1 MYSVFRNLAI
11 IILSAKFFG
20 LVARK
25 CKAPQVVGEIIAG
38 LIIGPCLLNLV
49 HISDTI
55 SIFAEIGVVLLMF
68 STGLGTNLRELIKA
82 GPIATLIA
90 CVGVA
95 VPLAGG
101 TLLYSLFYGF
111 SALGSQEFYRALFI
125 GTIMTATS
133 VSITVAT
140 LQELG
145 HLKSFLGTTIVSA
158 AVIDDVI
165 GIVVL
170 TCVLGAS
177 SGTGTGLGKVLMNT
191 VLFFATA
198 IGVGII
204 AHFAMKW
211 LDKRNPHTQRI
222 TIVSMAFCFAMA
234 YIAEAYFGI
243 ADITGAYIA
252 GIVLCTLEDAP
263 YVERRV
269 DISNYVLF
277 APIFFAS
284 IGLKTDISGLTP
296 EILLFSV
303 CFVVV
308 ALITKIIG
316 CADLFGFIR
325 RPDEF
330 QAAAHLVE
338 RNDLPADAFA
348 QFGPRLFEPREL
360 VAQPLPV
367 DIFVAGLLQAAGHEF
382 GIVVKNGPD
391 VPLGLVPRFPRSDAP
406 LDVQLLHGGV
416 EQHFEKGRRG
426 QRADTDLEAVR
437 HRSAVV
443 FQVLHVPQMA
453 ELVFGARSR
462 AARLRGLHGETAQQ
476 QPFGQLFDLLHI
488 ARMHACGIG
497 QSLFQ
502 PVLHQSEGEIV
513 HRLRLHGVGKHPVGP
528 GRDLGDQVGVARS
541 RHSGGRSRRNRRIEN
556 HAQRRRTVE
565 GLLVAVLGDRGSV
578 GRVTIHRSRRADHHV
593 TAAVVVG
600 AEFGQVV
607 DHARTDGHADP
618 DAFS

>member
-11 IILSAKFFG
+11 IILTAKFFG
-20 LVARK
+20 LAARK

-38 LIIGPCLLNLV
+38 LLIGPCVLNLV

-55 SIFAEIGVVLLMF
+55 SVFAEIGVVLLMF
-68 STGLGTNLRELIKA
+68 STGLGTNLKELIKA

-101 TLLYSLFYGF
+101 TLLYSIFYGF
-111 SALGSQEFYRALFI
+111 AAVGSTEFYKALFI

-133 VSITVAT
+133 VSITVAA
-140 LQELG
+140 LQEMG

-170 TCVLGAS
+170 TCVLGAGS
-177 SGTGTGLGKVLMNT
+177 VTGTGLGKVLFNT

-198 IGVGII
+198 IGVGLV

-252 GIVLCTLEDAP
+252 GIVFCSMDDAS

-277 APIFFAS
+277 APVFFAS

-296 EILLFSV
+296 QILLFSV
-303 CFVVV
+303 CFVIV

-316 CADLFGFIR
+316 CGLAAKVCRFNWADSLKVGVGMMTRGEVALI
-325 RPDEF
+325 
-330 QAAAHLVE
+330 
-338 RNDLPADAFA
+338 
-348 QFGPRLFEPREL
+348 
-360 VAQPLPV
+360 VAQKGLDIGVVDPV
-367 DIFVAGLLQAAGHEF
+367 YFTAVILL
-382 GIVVKNGPD
+382 IVVSS
-391 VPLGLVPRFPRSDAP
+391 VATPLVLKVLFTKAP
-406 LDVQLLHGGV
+406 PTPHP
-416 EQHFEKGRRG
+416 
-426 QRADTDLEAVR
+426 
-437 HRSAVV
+437 S
-443 FQVLHVPQMA
+443 
-453 ELVFGARSR
+453 
-462 AARLRGLHGETAQQ
+462 
-476 QPFGQLFDLLHI
+476 
-488 ARMHACGIG
+488 
-497 QSLFQ
+497 
-502 PVLHQSEGEIV
+502 QSE
-513 HRLRLHGVGKHPVGP
+513 
-528 GRDLGDQVGVARS
+528 A
-541 RHSGGRSRRNRRIEN
+541 
-556 HAQRRRTVE
+556 
-565 GLLVAVLGDRGSV
+565 
-578 GRVTIHRSRRADHHV
+578 
-593 TAAVVVG
+593 
-600 AEFGQVV
+600 
-607 DHARTDGHADP
+607 
-618 DAFS
+618 

>member
-11 IILSAKFFG
+11 IMLSAKFFG

-25 CKAPQVVGEIIAG
+25 CKAPQVVGEIVAG
-38 LIIGPCLLNLV
+38 LLIGPCLLNLV
-49 HISDTI
+49 HTSDTI

-68 STGLGTNLRELIKA
+68 TTGLGTNLKELIKA

-95 VPLAGG
+95 VPLLGG
-101 TLLYSLFYGF
+101 TLLYGAFYGF
-111 SALGSQEFYRALFI
+111 AAIGSTEFYKALFI

-177 SGTGTGLGKVLMNT
+177 SGTGTGLGKVLINT
-191 VLFFATA
+191 VLFFLVA
-198 IGVGII
+198 IGLGVVI
-204 AHFAMKW
+204 HFAMQW

-234 YIAEAYFGI
+234 YIAEQYFGI

-252 GIVLCTLEDAP
+252 GIVLCSMDDAS

-277 APIFFAS
+277 SPVFFAS

-296 EILLFSV
+296 EILLFSA

-316 CADLFGFIR
+316 CGLAAKVCRFNWADSLKIGVGMMTRGEVALI
-325 RPDEF
+325 
-330 QAAAHLVE
+330 
-338 RNDLPADAFA
+338 
-348 QFGPRLFEPREL
+348 
-360 VAQPLPV
+360 VAQ
-367 DIFVAGLLQAAGHEF
+367 
-382 GIVVKNGPD
+382 
-391 VPLGLVPRFPRSDAP
+391 
-406 LDVQLLHGGV
+406 
-416 EQHFEKGRRG
+416 KG
-426 QRADTDLEAVR
+426 LEAGVVD
-437 HRSAVV
+437 SVYFTAVILLIIV
-443 FQVLHVPQMA
+443 SSVATPLALKALFAKMPVGTHP
-453 ELVFGARSR
+453 
-462 AARLRGLHGETAQQ
+462 AQQ
-476 QPFGQLFDLLHI
+476 
-488 ARMHACGIG
+488 A
-497 QSLFQ
+497 
-502 PVLHQSEGEIV
+502 
-513 HRLRLHGVGKHPVGP
+513 
-528 GRDLGDQVGVARS
+528 
-541 RHSGGRSRRNRRIEN
+541 
-556 HAQRRRTVE
+556 
-565 GLLVAVLGDRGSV
+565 
-578 GRVTIHRSRRADHHV
+578 
-593 TAAVVVG
+593 
-600 AEFGQVV
+600 
-607 DHARTDGHADP
+607 
-618 DAFS
+618 